1 MEQIEVYPF
10 QRIKETPGQ
19 RWLAKKGQLLKVL
32 RRAMLKWM
40 PHGVNLS
47 QVGKSLLRMEVLILC
62 LMSFVMARA
71 ALLGELLPF
80 MFAFLAAYSR
90 KQPVVGM
97 AMGLAACIGLIN
109 QSVSIG
115 LAANIASV
123 FLLISIINYSK
134 LPADKYWWGIPFVCT
149 ATVFLVKSLFLL
161 KMGMS
166 FYGEMVIIFES
177 LMAGILSFVF
187 IVSSDTVKK
196 KKKLNSFAFEDIAA
210 FLILGIGVVIGLDG
224 FQWAGLSISSIL
236 CRLGILTAA
245 WFWGAGQATMVGVM
259 VGMIPSISSS
269 IFGLTLGLY
278 TVSGLLAGL
287 FRTLGRLG
295 IVIGFML
302 GTMGFSLFIPETQA
316 TVLGIWE
323 TAIAC
328 LIFFLLPEYL
338 NQSIK
343 KIPALSLVANA
354 EGKIPQAA
362 ECIRD
367 EARERLRGVA
377 RVFNEIASTLHPYEP
392 PNCLKKEEAC
402 LNYLYQEIAG
412 SICYNCLHYQKCWE
426 KYAYKTSKELLELFT
441 MAERMGS
448 IVYEKCPSEFRRGC
462 LYSRDIVTLIN
473 YLYAS
478 LRLNNYWK
486 NRLDG
491 LSCI

>member
-224 FQWAGLSISSIL
+224 FQ
-236 CRLGILTAA
+236 R
-245 WFWGAGQATMVGVM
+245 
-259 VGMIPSISSS
+259 P
-269 IFGLTLGLY
+269 
-278 TVSGLLAGL
+278 
-287 FRTLGRLG
+287 R
-295 IVIGFML
+295 
-302 GTMGFSLFIPETQA
+302 
-316 TVLGIWE
+316 
-323 TAIAC
+323 
-328 LIFFLLPEYL
+328 
-338 NQSIK
+338 N
-343 KIPALSLVANA
+343 
-354 EGKIPQAA
+354 
-362 ECIRD
+362 
-367 EARERLRGVA
+367 
-377 RVFNEIASTLHPYEP
+377 
-392 PNCLKKEEAC
+392 
-402 LNYLYQEIAG
+402 
-412 SICYNCLHYQKCWE
+412 
-426 KYAYKTSKELLELFT
+426 
-441 MAERMGS
+441 
-448 IVYEKCPSEFRRGC
+448 
-462 LYSRDIVTLIN
+462 VTLFCSFQDSSNGI
-473 YLYAS
+473 A
-478 LRLNNYWK
+478 
-486 NRLDG
+486 
-491 LSCI
+491 

>member
-177 LMAGILSFVF
+177 LMDLAISLALS
-187 IVSSDTVKK
+187 SSP
-196 KKKLNSFAFEDIAA
+196 AFNTLISIKCWAPSPSRA
-210 FLILGIGVVIGLDG
+210 IFLAKV
-224 FQWAGLSISSIL
+224 
-236 CRLGILTAA
+236 ILT
-245 WFWGAGQATMVGVM
+245 
-259 VGMIPSISSS
+259 
-269 IFGLTLGLY
+269 
-278 TVSGLLAGL
+278 
-287 FRTLGRLG
+287 
-295 IVIGFML
+295 
-302 GTMGFSLFIPETQA
+302 
-316 TVLGIWE
+316 
-323 TAIAC
+323 
-328 LIFFLLPEYL
+328 
-338 NQSIK
+338 K
-343 KIPALSLVANA
+343 
-354 EGKIPQAA
+354 
-362 ECIRD
+362 
-367 EARERLRGVA
+367 
-377 RVFNEIASTLHPYEP
+377 
-392 PNCLKKEEAC
+392 
-402 LNYLYQEIAG
+402 
-412 SICYNCLHYQKCWE
+412 
-426 KYAYKTSKELLELFT
+426 
-441 MAERMGS
+441 
-448 IVYEKCPSEFRRGC
+448 
-462 LYSRDIVTLIN
+462 SR
-473 YLYAS
+473 AS
-478 LRLNNYWK
+478 LNT
-486 NRLDG
+486 
-491 LSCI
+491 